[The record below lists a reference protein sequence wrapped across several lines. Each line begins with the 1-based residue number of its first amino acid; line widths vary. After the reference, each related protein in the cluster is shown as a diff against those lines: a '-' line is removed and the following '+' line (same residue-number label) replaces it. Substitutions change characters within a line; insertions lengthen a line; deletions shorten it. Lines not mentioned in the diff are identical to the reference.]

1 MKRIIYFLLLFPFI
15 CFGQVPQ
22 SMSYQAMATNSE
34 GFEIANSQIS
44 VKVSIIEET
53 PSGQVSFVE
62 EHTVTTDD
70 YGMFS
75 INIGQGNCKELEI
88 YF

>member
-1 MKRIIYFLLLFPFI
+1 MKRIIYLLLLFPFI

-53 PSGQVSFVE
+53 PLDWFPLWR
-62 EHTVTTDD
+62 
-70 YGMFS
+70 S
-75 INIGQGNCKELEI
+75 ILLRQMPCDVL
-88 YF
+88 Y